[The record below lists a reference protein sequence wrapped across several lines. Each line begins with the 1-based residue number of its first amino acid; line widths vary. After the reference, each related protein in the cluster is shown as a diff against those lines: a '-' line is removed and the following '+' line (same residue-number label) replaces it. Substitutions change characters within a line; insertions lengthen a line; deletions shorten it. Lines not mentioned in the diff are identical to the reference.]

1 MFMIVFLHRIQAFE
15 RIGIVWRNQVDIVK
29 PGKFDDFPWT
39 TSQGEKAYFF
49 VGSGIRTIYHYIYML
64 IYVYI
69 NIYILVYI
77 I

>member
-1 MFMIVFLHRIQAFE
+1 M
-15 RIGIVWRNQVDIVK
+15 K

-69 NIYILVYI
+69 NIYIYWYVQSLSYI
-77 I
+77 YILYMIYV